1 MLIKFEQPIGPVG
14 DVNELEYISALHQS
28 DKTEIR
34 RDASIRGTLLLPVAP
49 FLTTTKHITAAEDIR
64 SFLAS
69 RYGIVVT
76 DEQVEQTIL
85 HGLGGGD
92 VDGDQEVLDLMEL
105 VACLQIPVL
114 LKAAQQH
121 RTLPKGMIPAPDKL
135 LEYALKIILHDVRI
149 TPSTMEQQ
157 CYGSHK
163 LT

>member
-1 MLIKFEQPIGPVG
+1 M
-14 DVNELEYISALHQS
+14 
-28 DKTEIR
+28 
-34 RDASIRGTLLLPVAP
+34 
-49 FLTTTKHITAAEDIR
+49 
-64 SFLAS
+64 
-69 RYGIVVT
+69 T